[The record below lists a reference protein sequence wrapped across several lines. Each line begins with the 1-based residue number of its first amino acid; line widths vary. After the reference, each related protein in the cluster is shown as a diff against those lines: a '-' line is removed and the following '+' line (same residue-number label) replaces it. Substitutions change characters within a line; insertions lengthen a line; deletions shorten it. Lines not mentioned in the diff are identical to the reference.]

1 MNDDVRNIVL
11 GVVAAGISAAL
22 GWIARTYLWKRKL
35 RRKQAFFGLPD
46 NSESLLVVNRDPAT
60 AEPAVHRF
68 DVFALL
74 ELSALIKDCGAHV
87 QVVTQDTAHQGFGE
101 RTEFCVGGPG
111 SNRRM
116 VAHMSA
122 MLPGVRV
129 NIDPEPGPDRGAF
142 QIGGERYRMDPGVTE
157 YVLLARLT
165 VGERRDTRPV
175 FLFCGQR
182 AITNQG
188 RHPLSGPPSRAAGP
202 QVRLPLL
209 RPAAEGRQL
218 AGVRP
223 RCGGTGRGRHQGRA
237 DPAAGSGVARHAPGE
252 LTSAR
257 IRRNPSGAQ
266 LTFSSRRTT
275 RGTGPFRCA
284 SSDLRL
290 PPDGTGRCEPPP
302 SRAGPSRRWRPRS

>member
-22 GWIARTYLWKRKL
+22 GWVARTYLWKRKL

-74 ELSALIKDCGAHV
+74 ELSALVKDCGANV
-87 QVVTQDTAHQGFGE
+87 QVVTQDTVHQGFGE

-116 VAHMSA
+116 TAHMAA

-129 NIDPEPGPDRGAF
+129 NVDPEPGPDRGAF
-142 QIGGERYRMDPGVTE
+142 QIGGERYRMEPGVTE

-165 VGERRDTRPV
+165 VGQRHETRPV

-182 AITNQG
+182 AITNQAATRYLA
-188 RHPLSGPPSRAAGP
+188 RHHERLHRKHGDSSFVLLLKVVNSQAYGPDVVELVAD
-202 QVRLPLL
+202 VT
-209 RPAAEGRQL
+209 RPAQT
-218 AGVRP
+218 P
-223 RCGGTGRGRHQGRA
+223 
-237 DPAAGSGVARHAPGE
+237 
-252 LTSAR
+252 
-257 IRRNPSGAQ
+257 
-266 LTFSSRRTT
+266 
-275 RGTGPFRCA
+275 
-284 SSDLRL
+284 L
-290 PPDGTGRCEPPP
+290 PPQATAARP
-302 SRAGPSRRWRPRS
+302 SHRAS